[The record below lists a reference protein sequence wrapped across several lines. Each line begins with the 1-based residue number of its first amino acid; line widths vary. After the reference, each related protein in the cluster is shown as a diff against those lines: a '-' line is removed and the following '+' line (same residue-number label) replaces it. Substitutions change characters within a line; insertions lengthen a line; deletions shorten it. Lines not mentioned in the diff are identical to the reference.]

1 MKATRDFPGGPYTL
15 HQIRH
20 RALTDAAEAGAS
32 TAMMMALS
40 GHRNVKSL
48 LIYARVGTDALAAWQ
63 ADRDPARRH

>member
-1 MKATRDFPGGPYTL
+1 MKATRGFPGGPWTL

-20 RALTDAAEAGAS
+20 RALTDAAESGAS

-63 ADRDPARRH
+63 ADRDPARRN